1 MIASSTQMYD
11 VLTIASTGFFVPLII
26 TVVSTAWL
34 IGIATKA
41 MKSNDLV

>member
-1 MIASSTQMYD
+1 MTSSSTVMYD
-11 VLTIASTGFFVPLII
+11 VLNAVITGMTVPLIV

-34 IGIATKA
+34 IGIAIKA

>member
-1 MIASSTQMYD
+1 MISSSTVMYN
-11 VLTIASTGFFVPLII
+11 VITIATSGLFIPLVIAI
-26 TVVSTAWL
+26 VSTAWL